1 MRLINKVIIVEVAKH
16 GIAYPTPIN
25 INYFWGFGSISGF
38 LLVWQV
44 LSGILLAMHYS
55 PEVSLAYTSVEHIMR
70 DVSYGWF
77 IRYCHSGGASMFFI
91 IVYIH
96 IGRALYFRSY
106 RKTVL
111 WFSGILIF
119 LAMMATAFLG
129 YVLPWGQMS
138 LWGATVITNLFGA
151 FPIVGKYIVNWLW
164 GGFSVDNPTLKRF
177 FILHFVIPLLLLVLS
192 TLHIILLH
200 INGSTNPLGICSKMD
215 SVKFY
220 PKFIIKDIFGFF
232 TIIGFLS
239 LITVFF
245 YPNALGHPD
254 NYIKAN
260 AMITPPHIVPEFYFL
275 PFYAILRA
283 IPNKLMGVVAMFSAI
298 LILFFL
304 PILGNYNFKRSKFR
318 KIIHFFFWVFV
329 LNFLMLGWLGSCIV
343 EEPYISISQYASIY
357 YFFYFVILGLYF

>member
-1 MRLINKVIIVEVAKH
+1 MFKFEIWPRGCCVLPPKLIVPTILISILNLKAGSKASLDGAKIVA
-16 GIAYPTPIN
+16 P
-25 INYFWGFGSISGF
+25 
-38 LLVWQV
+38 
-44 LSGILLAMHYS
+44 
-55 PEVSLAYTSVEHIMR
+55 SLASSMACWRPLPYWRMYRANWLSRPPFCSWKWWQFLHFYSTFKHCILNFM
-70 DVSYGWF
+70 
-77 IRYCHSGGASMFFI
+77 IRNN
-91 IVYIH
+91 
-96 IGRALYFRSY
+96 
-106 RKTVL
+106 
-111 WFSGILIF
+111 WFSQH
-119 LAMMATAFLG
+119 
-129 YVLPWGQMS
+129 V
-138 LWGATVITNLFGA
+138 
-151 FPIVGKYIVNWLW
+151 KY
-164 GGFSVDNPTLKRF
+164 LKC
-177 FILHFVIPLLLLVLS
+177 
-192 TLHIILLH
+192 LHIILLH

-304 PILGNYNFKRSKFR
+304 PILGSYNFKRSKFR